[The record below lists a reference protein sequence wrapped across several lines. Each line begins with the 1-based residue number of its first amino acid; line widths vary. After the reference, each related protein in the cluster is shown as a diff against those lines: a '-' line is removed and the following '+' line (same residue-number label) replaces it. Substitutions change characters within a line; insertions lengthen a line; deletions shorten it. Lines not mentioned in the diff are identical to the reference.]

1 MRIIDRYL
9 LRQFIQTFL
18 ICFISLTGVYV
29 IFDAFTN
36 LEAFLHCAK
45 GGQLLRLM
53 GGYYACQSIFFF
65 DRTSSLLVLMSAMF
79 TVAWLQRHHE
89 MTALMAAGISR
100 VRIVAPILVAAGL
113 ITLAAAANR
122 EAAIPRFKYEL
133 AQRPSDLAGNVA
145 DELCPQYD
153 NQTDVLIRG
162 QAAYADT
169 RRIGKPDFLLPPAL
183 SEHGKRLL
191 ADNATYMAPAGKR
204 PGGYL
209 LDGVHE
215 PKNLARKPSLSLDG
229 RAVLITP
236 HDADWLTATQ
246 CFVASDV
253 TFDQLNGGR
262 AFRTFG
268 STAELIRAL
277 RNRAM
282 DYGADLRVTIHGRIV
297 QPLLDLTLLFL
308 GLPLVVSRESRNV
321 FVAMGLG
328 IGVVAGFLVLV
339 IGCQQLGTSGLLP
352 AALAAWAPLMI
363 VVPAA
368 VGTAETMWQR

>member
-1 MRIIDRYL
+1 V
-9 LRQFIQTFL
+9 
-18 ICFISLTGVYV
+18 SLTGVYV

-36 LEAFLHCAK
+36 MEAFLRCAK
-45 GGQLLRLM
+45 GGQLLQVVV
-53 GGYYACQSIFFF
+53 GYYGFQSIFFF

-79 TVAWLQRHHE
+79 TVAWLQRHNE
-89 MTALMAAGISR
+89 MTALMAAGVSR
-100 VRIVAPILVAAGL
+100 VRIVTPVLVAAAV
-113 ITLAAAANR
+113 ITLAAAVNR
-122 EAAIPRFKYEL
+122 EAVIPRFKFEL
-133 AQRPSDLAGNVA
+133 AQRPGDLAGNVA

-162 QAAYADT
+162 QAAYPQQ
-169 RRIGKPDFLLPPAL
+169 RRIEKPDFLLPPAL
-183 SEHGKRLL
+183 SEYGKRLL
-191 ADNATYMAPAGKR
+191 ADSATYRAASGNR

-215 PKNLARKPSLSLDG
+215 PKNFARKPSLVLEG
-229 RAVLITP
+229 RPVLITP
-236 HDADWLTATQ
+236 HDGADWLGPQQ
-246 CFVASDV
+246 CFLVSDV

-262 AFRTFG
+262 AFRAFG

-282 DYGADLRVTIHGRIV
+282 DYGADLRVTIHSRIV

-328 IGVVAGFLVLV
+328 IGVVTLFLLLV
-339 IGCQQLGTSGLLP
+339 IGCQQLGTSGLIGP
-352 AALAAWAPLMI
+352 ALAAWAPLMI